1 MNKYIEEEITLYE
14 LAERFVGINDFKTP
28 SAYDMT
34 DMGIE
39 VLSKN
44 LETGEDEYKQIK
56 SFLVKQPV
64 DKYYSDGNLQGTEN
78 HRIIDENNNE
88 IFLKDHKDFH
98 MINETM
104 DVVDIEVEDNKN
116 YYADGR
122 LNHNTTSGGKAPAYH
137 SSVRIR
143 LKNTGY
149 LKDANKKTVGITV
162 EAKVIKNRMG
172 PPMKACKFDIYFD
185 SGIDNTGCI
194 RDYLKDHGVLKGT
207 KAKFTY
213 ADKETG
219 EKIEFSNAEFI
230 KMMELPEFKEKM
242 MKELETLIV
251 DEYKP
256 RDLATNDEL
265 SISDEEEE

>member
-14 LAERFVGINDFKTP
+14 LAQRFIGITDFKTP
-28 SAYDMT
+28 SVYDMT

-44 LETGEDEYKQIK
+44 LKTGENEYKPIE
-56 SFLVKQPV
+56 SFIVKQQV
-64 DKYYSDGNLQGTEN
+64 DKYYTDGNLQGTEN
-78 HRIIDENNNE
+78 HRIIDDDNNE
-88 IFLKDHKDFH
+88 IFLKDSTDFH
-98 MINETM
+98 IVEEKM
-104 DVVDIEVEDNKN
+104 DVVDIEVKDNEN
-116 YYADGR
+116 YYANGK

-149 LKDANKKTVGITV
+149 LKDSNKKTVGITV

-194 RDYLKDHGVLKGT
+194 RDYLKEHNILKGT
-207 KAKFTY
+207 KAKFSYT
-213 ADKETG
+213 DSETG
-219 EKIEFSNAEFI
+219 EKVDFSNAEFI

-242 MKELETLIV
+242 MKELEKLII

-256 RDLATNDEL
+256 RDLATNDDL
-265 SISDEEEE
+265 SVSDEEED